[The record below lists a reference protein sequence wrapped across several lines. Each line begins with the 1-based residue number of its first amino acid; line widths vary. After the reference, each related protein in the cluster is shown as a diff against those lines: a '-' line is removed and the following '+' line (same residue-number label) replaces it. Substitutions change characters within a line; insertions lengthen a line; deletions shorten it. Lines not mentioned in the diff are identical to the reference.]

1 MPPLIAIIDD
11 DRPSTEFIAALL
23 QDAGYRTITSTTHD
37 TILDLVR
44 DHRPDLF
51 IVDLMRRGA
60 YVGAVTL
67 SLLRDHPATAA
78 VPVILCSANAKFLH
92 AQRAALWQ
100 RKCLTLTKPFLHHEL
115 LDVAEEPHAES

>member
-11 DRPSTEFIAALL
+11 DQPTTEFVAAVL
-23 QDAGYRTITSTTHD
+23 QDAGYRTITSTTHE
-37 TILDLVR
+37 TILGLVR

-51 IVDLMRRGA
+51 IIDLMRRGV
-60 YVGAVTL
+60 YVGAMTL
-67 SLLRDHPATAA
+67 SVLRAHPATAA
-78 VPVILCSANAKFLH
+78 VPVILCSANTTFLH

-115 LDVAEEPHAES
+115 LEAVDEALALA